1 MKLQKDLFTNQRGL
15 LDSFVRFWETVAA
28 YMSEEPNLLGY
39 EFINEPLGYDV
50 YLNPADS
57 LLPGAVNDK
66 YLLPAY
72 RRIYQAIRKNDR
84 RALLFFEPST
94 VDIFGGSFFE
104 TPGGDQ
110 ELDRQVFSYHVY
122 CPYVSKLGEPV
133 SPAVCQGFDTLEVE
147 SKEQNIRKLKTGGF
161 MTEYGALSGT

>member
-1 MKLQKDLFTNQRGL
+1 
-15 LDSFVRFWETVAA
+15 
-28 YMSEEPNLLGY
+28 LGY

-50 YLNPADS
+50 YVNPADS
-57 LLPGAVNDK
+57 LLPGSVNDK

-72 RRIYQAIRKNDR
+72 KRIYQAIRKNDR

-94 VDIFGGSFFE
+94 VDIFGGSFFT
-104 TPGGDQ
+104 TPGGEE

-133 SPAVCQGFDTLEVE
+133 SPAVCKAFDTL
-147 SKEQNIRKLKTGGF
+147 
-161 MTEYGALSGT
+161 